1 MTQDSLPTDTTPDTV
16 MQDFIFGGIESDEQ
30 HLLATQRQRRTGLR
44 HIYDLSPR
52 DPVPSQPVMLTVYAG
67 PDVQV
72 DHVAAYVTTD
82 GGHPAGQRGVAVG
95 GFTVNLLPVTLQW
108 EPLLWDYVQVW
119 QGQVPAQPADTF
131 VQYVI
136 EGWRSYD
143 TTYTCWSNEL
153 HLDGTVERATRY
165 GYTVDHF
172 TTPQWAREA
181 VIYQIFI
188 DRFSGVTNRW
198 LDPAEMNEFVGGTLQ
213 GVIDQLDYIAD
224 LGVTAIW
231 LSPIFVTPTYHGY
244 DTTDYY
250 AIDPRFGTKD
260 DLRRLVAGAHA
271 RSLRVILDFVAN
283 HTSVDFVP
291 FVQALADTANPQRQ
305 WFDFAESHPHG
316 YRTFFNVASMPQLDT
331 DQPDVRAYLIDAARY
346 WLTEFGVD
354 GYRLDYAAGPS
365 HAFWSEF
372 RAACKTTNPDCW
384 LFGEVTLA
392 GDDLRSYQGRLDGC
406 LDFAFCRLLR
416 QLCARPQ
423 PSLALAHV
431 VNAIQRSRT
440 FFNEDGVGQS
450 DFLLPSFL
458 DNHDMNRFLWT
469 AGNDKARLLLA
480 AGLLFAF
487 GDAPII
493 YYGTEIGLS
502 QPRSK
507 GPWRE
512 EARHPMLWGESQDQ
526 ALLAA
531 FKALIGLRRA
541 HPALIDGTLTTH
553 LLDET
558 TQVWLVERV
567 TADDRVLIAVN
578 LGAQAYVFAL
588 PWLPAFDQSGVA
600 VTQPVTIPATAVHFF
615 TDRPA

>member
-1 MTQDSLPTDTTPDTV
+1 ME
-16 MQDFIFGGIESDEQ
+16 DFIFGGIERDEQ

-44 HIYDLSPR
+44 HLYDLTPR
-52 DPVPSQPVMLTVYAG
+52 DPLPGQSVTMTVYVG

-72 DHVAAYVTTD
+72 DRVSAYVTTD

-95 GFTVNLLPVTLQW
+95 GFTVNLVPVTLQW

-119 QGQVPAQPADTF
+119 QGEVPAQPANTF

-143 TTYTCWSNEL
+143 TTYACWSNEL

-172 TTPQWAREA
+172 ATPQWAREA
-181 VIYQIFI
+181 VLYQIFI
-188 DRFSGVTNRW
+188 DRFSGVANRW
-198 LDPAEMNEFVGGTLQ
+198 LTAAEMNAFVGGTLQ
-213 GVIDQLDYIAD
+213 GVIEQLDYIAD
-224 LGVTAIW
+224 LGVTVIW
-231 LSPIFVTPTYHGY
+231 LTPIFVTPTYHGY

-250 AIDPRFGTKD
+250 AIDPHFGTKAE
-260 DLRRLVAGAHA
+260 LRRLVAGAHA
-271 RSLRVILDFVAN
+271 RGLRVILDFVAN
-283 HTSVDFVP
+283 HTSINFTP
-291 FVQALADTANPQRQ
+291 FVQAQADPNSPHRSWFNFADTHQ
-305 WFDFAESHPHG
+305 HG

-331 DQPDVRAYLIDAARY
+331 DQPAVRTFLIDAACY
-346 WLTEFGVD
+346 WLTEFEID

-372 RAACKTTNPDCW
+372 RAACKSTNPDCW

-423 PSLALAHV
+423 PSISLAHL
-431 VNAIQRSRT
+431 VNAIQRSHD
-440 FFNEDGVGQS
+440 FFKQDGTGRP

-469 AGNDKARLLLA
+469 VGNDKARLLLA

-487 GDAPII
+487 GDAPVI
-493 YYGTEIGLS
+493 YYGTEVGLS

-512 EARHPMLWGESQDQ
+512 EARHPMLWGDSQDQ
-526 ALLAA
+526 RLLAA
-531 FKALIGLRRA
+531 FKTLIALRRR
-541 HPALIDGTLTTH
+541 HPALMDGSITTH
-553 LLDET
+553 LLDERA
-558 TQVWLVERV
+558 QVWLAER
-567 TADDRVLIAVN
+567 TRADDRVLIAVN
-578 LGAQAYVFAL
+578 LGAEPYTLSL
-588 PWLPAFDQSGVA
+588 PWPQAFDQHSAV
-600 VTQPVTIPATAVHFF
+600 VTQPVAIPATAVCFF
-615 TDRPA
+615 TDRPIHAQQPAPP